1 MIFCSFKHSRYL
13 DNSSPMECTKSEN
26 KNINPVRTRT
36 MALVIIKTLAH
47 VCLRGANYFP
57 GNPITH
63 VGNTVA
69 HTSLSVSRV
78 RDTARDTALGFNKF
92 KHCNHKKDMII
103 HSLMLNVII

>member
-1 MIFCSFKHSRYL
+1 
-13 DNSSPMECTKSEN
+13 
-26 KNINPVRTRT
+26 
-36 MALVIIKTLAH
+36 MALVIIKTLAR

-57 GNPITH
+57 GNPIIH

-92 KHCNHKKDMII
+92 KHCNQKKHMIMHLLI
-103 HSLMLNVII
+103 LNVII

>member
-1 MIFCSFKHSRYL
+1 
-13 DNSSPMECTKSEN
+13 
-26 KNINPVRTRT
+26 

-78 RDTARDTALGFNKF
+78 QDTARDTALGFNKF
-92 KHCNHKKDMII
+92 KHCKKDNII
-103 HSLMLNVII
+103 HSLLLNVIISICGRYIIVIKV